1 MRPVPGVQIGVAL
14 DQGGF
19 GFYPGCGKRGQ
30 GRVSSEGS
38 RSHPFSFSKEKGDLL
53 FLEKQITLPVPG
65 EKKSI
70 GRAKRLFP
78 RLRWHHLRF
87 VSWDGKRA
95 FVKVTGAPHSS
106 SLFPGK
112 WAFVKVTGAPH
123 SSSLFPGK
131 CAALVASCWRVGLGR
146 PDASPWLRAEGKED
160 NGRAPLEFFT

>member
-70 GRAKRLFP
+70 GRATRLFP

-87 VSWDGKRA
+87 VSWDGKR
-95 FVKVTGAPHSS
+95 
-106 SLFPGK
+106 
-112 WAFVKVTGAPH
+112 AFVKVTGAPH